1 VGSGAAAAVPPGV
14 RAAFEELDRDHS
26 GRISQRELRA
36 ALPKLGL
43 AVTADEATAVLRTF
57 DADHDNL
64 LDVHEF
70 ATLVVK
76 LQDFQKAE
84 AAKAERARIL
94 TPDVVAAFRRLD
106 VDGSGGIDAREAV
119 GALRELGV
127 KANPDE
133 AIAAVHRFDANKDG
147 QLELEEWATLVDELR
162 KFQARQGAAAK

>member
-1 VGSGAAAAVPPGV
+1 M
-14 RAAFEELDRDHS
+14 
-26 GRISQRELRA
+26 
-36 ALPKLGL
+36 
-43 AVTADEATAVLRTF
+43 LRTF